1 MLVINGKWNLYTM
14 FSDSSPHYEQ
24 YRYII
29 EFKTFSVNKKKKKE
43 KKKTGF
49 RDNTVLVNQTVALKD
64 KELYCAAFILTISRV
79 ISVHVNTR
87 GLQWLNIARL
97 VNHHLLVQ
105 EYAVSIFPLDF
116 QIFLRS
122 NKGR

>member
-1 MLVINGKWNLYTM
+1 MNLYTV

-29 EFKTFSVNKKKKKE
+29 EFRTFTKKKE

-79 ISVHVNTR
+79 IGVHVNTR

>member
-1 MLVINGKWNLYTM
+1 MNLYTM

-29 EFKTFSVNKKKKKE
+29 EFRTFSVNKKKKEK

-49 RDNTVLVNQTVALKD
+49 RDNTVLVNQTAALKD
-64 KELYCAAFILTISRV
+64 KELHCAALILTISRV

-105 EYAVSIFPLDF
+105 EYAVFFPLDF